1 MRKSSGTHP
10 PRVASLAPDVPH
22 SDAAGIRIACGR
34 TPYATLDARAPQD
47 TPSAAAHIVFQ
58 NQRDAWIAERRARG
72 AHAPRGTAGVH
83 RHPGRIGSPG
93 VFRGGAEYGTRG
105 ACAPKARCPAFSAPF
120 PNSILM
126 KDGIIAWDDLI
137 TCEIENRRRF
147 PRAGLRL
154 FAMQSL
160 GRTRPAISRAG
171 NGGGG

>member
-58 NQRDAWIAERRARG
+58 NQRDAWIAERRA
-72 AHAPRGTAGVH
+72 
-83 RHPGRIGSPG
+83 
-93 VFRGGAEYGTRG
+93 
-105 ACAPKARCPAFSAPF
+105 FSAPF
-120 PNSILM
+120 PNSVLM
-126 KDGIIAWDDLI
+126 KDGNIGRDELI
-137 TCEIENRRRF
+137 TCEKENRRRF

-154 FAMQSL
+154 FAMQSP
-160 GRTRPAISRAG
+160 GRARPALSRAG